1 MNTHR
6 MSLLEL
12 QREMAAVVM
21 TPLTADEG
29 MREKT
34 LDGRRTKAI
43 AEKMIAPNSRLS
55 SVERLELYNR
65 QYWFRVLD
73 SLAEDFGSLRKV
85 IGSKR
90 YDAMAIA
97 YLNAYPS
104 RSFTLRN
111 LGSKLPEWLAEHA
124 EFTGRRQKLA
134 VDVAKIEWAFVE
146 AFDNA
151 ELQPL
156 NMEEVKTLS
165 SESKLQLQPHLRLVA
180 LNYPAD
186 EVVLNLQEREGR
198 QASEAGRAEEHEE
211 LAPMELGAM
220 RAKQT
225 WLAVHR
231 VEYNVYFRRLVKEE
245 FEILKAIEC
254 GKRLGEAIQAGLSET
269 RIAERKQAAVLRE
282 WFQNWAEL
290 GWLCAKDE

>member
-1 MNTHR
+1 MNTQR

-21 TPLTADEG
+21 TPLTAAEG

-34 LDGRRTKAI
+34 LDGRESKAI
-43 AEKMIAPNSRLS
+43 AERMIAPNSRLS

-73 SLAEDFGSLRKV
+73 SLVEDFGSLRKV

-97 YLNAYPS
+97 YLNTHPS

-111 LGSKLPEWLAEHA
+111 LGLMLPEWLAEHA

-151 ELQPL
+151 ELKAL
-156 NMEEVKTLS
+156 NMEAVQTLS
-165 SESKLQLQPHLRLVA
+165 SESRLQLQPHLRLLA
-180 LNYPAD
+180 LNYAAD
-186 EVVLNLQEREGR
+186 AVVLNLQEREGR
-198 QASEAGRAEEHEE
+198 HTSEAGRAEEHEE
-211 LAPMELGAM
+211 LAPMELVEM
-220 RAKQT
+220 RAKKS

-231 VEYNVYFRRLVKEE
+231 VEYNVYFRKLAKEE
-245 FEILKAIEC
+245 FEILKAIE
-254 GKRLGEAIQAGLSET
+254 GGRTLGEAILAGLSET
-269 RIAERKQAAVLRE
+269 RIAERKHAVVLRE

>member
-1 MNTHR
+1 
-6 MSLLEL
+6 MSLADL

-29 MREKT
+29 MRDADSRWASDEG
-34 LDGRRTKAI
+34 DCGDAF
-43 AEKMIAPNSRLS
+43 IAPNSRLS

-97 YLNAYPS
+97 YLNTHPS

-111 LGSKLPEWLAEHA
+111 LGSHMPEWLKEHG
-124 EFTGRRQKLA
+124 EFSGRRQKLA

-151 ELQPL
+151 ELKPL
-156 NMEEVKTLS
+156 NLDEVTTLS
-165 SESKLQLQPHLRLVA
+165 SESRLQLQPHLRLA
-180 LNYPAD
+180 SLDYPAD
-186 EVVLNLQEREGR
+186 ELVLNLQEREGR
-198 QASEAGRAEEHEE
+198 HTSEAGRAEGRAE
-211 LAPMELGAM
+211 LAPMKMGM
-220 RAKQT
+220 IRAKKT

-231 VEYNVYFRRLVKEE
+231 VEYNVYFRRLAKEE
-245 FEILKAIEC
+245 FEILKAIES
-254 GKRLGEAIQAGLSET
+254 GKTLGAAIHEGLSET
-269 RIAERKQAAVLRE
+269 RIAERKQAVKLRE

-290 GWLCAKDE
+290 GWLCASSS